1 MKKLSPD
8 ILKKFVYISLA
19 LIIIYVSNTITY
31 DLSQKKLKHELSN
44 LFSEC
49 YINSEP
55 KDDILISKD
64 SDQNGLIIKVS
75 NNSHC
80 LTIER
85 MTISIISK
93 NQKNDTIDIVVNN
106 KIKPNYDANISLAGL
121 KMDSII
127 SLSYN
132 LKKVSF

>member
-1 MKKLSPD
+1 MKKF
-8 ILKKFVYISLA
+8 IYISLV

-31 DLSQKKLKHELSN
+31 DLSQKKSNYELSN

-55 KDDILISKD
+55 KDDILISKG
-64 SDQNGLIIKVS
+64 SDQNGLIVKVS

-80 LTIER
+80 LTIDR
-85 MTISIISK
+85 MSISIISN

-106 KIKPNYDANISLAGL
+106 KIKPKYDANISLAGF
-121 KMDSII
+121 KIDSII
-127 SLSYN
+127 SLNYN

>member
-1 MKKLSPD
+1 MS
-8 ILKKFVYISLA
+8 
-19 LIIIYVSNTITY
+19 SNY
-31 DLSQKKLKHELSN
+31 ELSN

-55 KDDILISKD
+55 KDDILISKG

-80 LTIER
+80 LTIDR
-85 MTISIISK
+85 MISIISS

-106 KIKPNYDANISLAGL
+106 KIKP
-121 KMDSII
+121 K
-127 SLSYN
+127 
-132 LKKVSF
+132 